1 MEIPIII
8 ICVAFMALVGW
19 VYLLYRRYD
28 ELLDILGEVGI
39 ALSEDAKEIDALK
52 AEIEKLKA
60 TASAAEELLESAK
73 ELNEEQ
79 IKSEKAFRDGI
90 SAIVNY

>member
-8 ICVAFMALVGW
+8 ICVALMVLVGW
-19 VYLLYRRYD
+19 VFLLYRRYD
-28 ELLDILGEVGI
+28 EMLDILGEVGI
-39 ALSEDAKEIDALK
+39 ALSEDAKEIDELK

-60 TASAAEELLESAK
+60 TASAAEELIESAK